1 MSVYDS
7 RTIEM
12 DSMKTSDCDS
22 KIDSINN
29 IMSPFPVLTL
39 VPYSSP
45 FASSSPS
52 SSSSSSPYLPI
63 QLNNVNFQE
72 YTYCNQTQ
80 ETVITTDIDYQ
91 DLDYDILSLLVEKNN
106 EQLTPSAIVQFS
118 CDLLSPQH
126 EQQTTTAIDAHHNLN
141 YHIDLI
147 KEGDNN
153 QISISDNTMYSAE
166 VDIPSES
173 PNKKADIF
181 TYEKTLS
188 YTEEEI
194 ITDFSLSTPSNIQ
207 QDFDATMTPSI
218 DTTTAAATT
227 NTEEE
232 IITDFDATTT
242 PSIDTTTAVATTNT
256 EEEIIT
262 DFSLSTP
269 PNIQQDFDATT
280 TTSPLYNEEK
290 THQHEVITDLNT
302 LMLSSISN
310 SNPLKR
316 KHLDDSN
323 DVENIKLVKTH
334 ILNGVHN
341 MNSPVIINDLLLV
354 EPEILMKS
362 LDMTD
367 AFDIVKDFLP
377 KENNYNALLRIVPP

>member
-106 EQLTPSAIVQFS
+106 EQLTP
-118 CDLLSPQH
+118 
-126 EQQTTTAIDAHHNLN
+126 
-141 YHIDLI
+141 
-147 KEGDNN
+147 KGDNN

-323 DVENIKLVKTH
+323 DVENIKL
-334 ILNGVHN
+334 LN
-341 MNSPVIINDLLLV
+341 
-354 EPEILMKS
+354 
-362 LDMTD
+362 
-367 AFDIVKDFLP
+367 P
-377 KENNYNALLRIVPP
+377 KF